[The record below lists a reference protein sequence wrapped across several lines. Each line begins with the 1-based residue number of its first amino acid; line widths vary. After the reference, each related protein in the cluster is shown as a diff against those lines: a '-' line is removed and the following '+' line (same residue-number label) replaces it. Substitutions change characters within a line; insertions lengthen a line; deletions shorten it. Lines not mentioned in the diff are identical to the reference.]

1 LKSAA
6 RHGYDAVVTDLD
18 SLDAYAIAEAVRAG
32 EVSPVALVDQSLA
45 RIEEVNPEVNAFTV
59 TFAERARE
67 DARRIE
73 LAVQRGEDVGPLAGV
88 PISIKDHIWMKGE
101 LATNGSRALESFRP
115 DVDAVPVARIKQ
127 SGAVI
132 VGKTNNP
139 EFCYRGYTDN
149 PLWGTTRNPWN
160 LERTPGGSSG
170 GAGAAVAARMTP
182 LSVGTDGGGSVRIPA
197 AFCGVV
203 GLKPT
208 FGVVPK
214 LPGFSGWPTLSV
226 DGPLTRSVRDAAL
239 LLQVMAG
246 THSADPLSYPAPR
259 HEYLAA
265 ALGDAGLSG
274 LRVAWSVDMGIAPVE
289 PDVRAAFLRAV
300 ETFAETGCDLVEAHP
315 QADHPVSIWNTIAT
329 VEGYA
334 SEGPLLE
341 RFESLMAPD
350 TVEIVRAGEAVSG
363 REYMD
368 AQLERLAYTRV
379 WLEFFDEFD
388 LLLTPMMQMTAF
400 PVGVA
405 APTQIDGRPV
415 DPFFDD
421 WCHLCYPANL
431 TGQPAISLPNG
442 LGDDGLPV
450 AIQITGRRFEDDTV
464 LAAAAAW
471 ERLAP
476 WAEARPPALTGIGPR

>member
-1 LKSAA
+1 MPP
-6 RHGYDAVVTDLD
+6 VTDLD
-18 SLDAYAIAEAVRAG
+18 SLDAYAIADAVRAG
-32 EVSPVALVDQSLA
+32 EVSPVTLVDEALA
-45 RIEEVNPEVNAFTV
+45 RIAELDPQIGAFTV
-59 TFAERARE
+59 TFEDNARE
-67 DARRIE
+67 QARRVE
-73 LAVQRGEDVGPLAGV
+73 AAVQRGEDVGPLAGV
-88 PISIKDHIWMKGE
+88 PISIKDHIWMQGE
-101 LATNGSRALESFRP
+101 PATNGSRALEGFRP
-115 DVDAVPVARIKQ
+115 EEDAVPVSRIKQ

-149 PLWGTTRNPWN
+149 PLWGVTRNPWN
-160 LERTPGGSSG
+160 LDRTPGGSSG

-208 FGVVPK
+208 FGLVPK

-239 LLQVMAG
+239 LLEVMAG
-246 THSADPLSYPAPR
+246 THPADPLSYPSPNR
-259 HEYLAA
+259 DYVAA
-265 ALGDAGLSG
+265 ALGEGDLSG
-274 LRVAWSVDMGIAPVE
+274 LRIAWSTDIGFAPVE
-289 PDVRAAFLRAV
+289 PDVGAAFERAV
-300 ETFAETGCDLVEAHP
+300 ETFAGAGCDLTEAHP
-315 QADHPVSIWNTIAT
+315 DAPDPLALWNTIAT

-341 RFESLMAPD
+341 RFESVMAPD
-350 TVEIVRAGEAVSG
+350 TVEIIKAGASVSG
-363 REYMD
+363 REYVD
-368 AQLERLAYTRV
+368 AQLERYAYTRT
-379 WLEFFDEFD
+379 WLEFFEQYD

-405 APTQIDGRPV
+405 APTEIDGKPV

-450 AIQITGRRFEDDTV
+450 AIQLTGRRFDEETV
-464 LAAAAAW
+464 LRAAAAW

-476 WAEARPPALTGIGPR
+476 WADAAPPVLAGAGPA